1 MTVTI
6 CDYDSLYVNRQT
18 GEGVSQEKFN
28 NDEHTTSGDE
38 NSGNRVASGV
48 SVTLAGKIYRRRP
61 GNSEKL
67 STVSRNREADKGPI
81 KLIFLLALQ
90 FPVFICIA
98 VSLAMGPIFRQRALP
113 RPAFAAKYLILIDP
127 LPSSIFLCQ
136 SPRHQPPQ
144 PLM

>member
-67 STVSRNREADKGPI
+67 STVSRNREANKGPI
-81 KLIFLLALQ
+81 LNLFFSLHCNSLSL
-90 FPVFICIA
+90 F
-98 VSLAMGPIFRQRALP
+98 VSLYHWQWDQYSVNELFPGLHLQLNT
-113 RPAFAAKYLILIDP
+113 
-127 LPSSIFLCQ
+127 
-136 SPRHQPPQ
+136 
-144 PLM
+144 